1 MSEFKTIET
10 QEQFDEMIKDR
21 IIRAK
26 EAARKELTEEYA
38 DKYSDYDSLK
48 EQLEEKNNKI
58 NELGNQLTDYQTKE
72 SGVNNQLTELKN
84 KLKQYENDS
93 VKTRIAQEYGIDSQL
108 ANRITGDD
116 EAAMREDAKRLKE
129 IIGDTRWRKAPQK
142 DNESASGSDKQ
153 IAIKNMLK
161 NMKGEE

>member
-26 EAARKELTEEYA
+26 ESARKELTEEYA
-38 DKYSDYDSLK
+38 DKYADYDSIK

-58 NELGNQLTDYQTKE
+58 NELGNQLADYQTKE
-72 SGVNNQLTELKN
+72 NGINNQLTELQE
-84 KLKQYENDS
+84 KLKKYEADS
-93 VKTRIAQEYGIDSQL
+93 VKTRIAQEYGLDSQL
-108 ANRITGDD
+108 ANRITGED
-116 EAAMREDAKRLKE
+116 EAAMREDAQRLKE
-129 IIGDTRWRKAPQK
+129 IIGDTRWRKAPLK
-142 DNESASGSDKQ
+142 DNEPVGGSDKQ